1 MDETEAA
8 IADSVREAF
17 AEESVELLRE
27 IEGALQRLAGGGDD
41 ASAPATWLEMLR
53 WLHTLK
59 GAASVAGVAAIKEE
73 THALEE
79 RVRSL
84 YTSSAPFS
92 AALGDELFA
101 AIDVLRKLATDA
113 PLLEQEA
120 AATRAREASSEA
132 PVRTDTLVRTQE
144 PAKPPSDAPLA
155 PRSAATAAATTTAR
169 GFGTDL
175 LRIKPQRVDTLHAL
189 VGELTVNRLQLDALS
204 ARILEVHTLAGET
217 EALMHHHLGLVR
229 AVRAKLPAAT
239 FQSLLMS
246 THALIGATRAISES
260 AASVAREA
268 PMIKA
273 QTASAIASV
282 EDGVRELRIM
292 PIEPFFEGLVKV
304 ARDAARSCE
313 KEVEV
318 QVRAEGA
325 EIDRA
330 VLMRLRDP
338 FLHLVRN
345 AVVHGIEPAGI
356 RRAAGKKP
364 AGTVLL
370 EARCTGSRAVLRVAD
385 DGAGID
391 VEAVLRKAVLLGLL
405 DSRRAIDD
413 EELLDILAH
422 PGFSTRDKADT
433 LAGRGVGLDV
443 VAGTVHDLDGQ
454 LHLDN
459 LPGAGAIFTVDV
471 PIRARAGAGL
481 IVQAND
487 QLFGLLLHHIDRVV
501 RLSDEQITRLE
512 GRPTALI
519 DGDPLSVVTLAG
531 LLGMDASSAE
541 PDRRRPA
548 VVLRFGRQRIAVI
561 VDDIPGEQS
570 LVIKPLSDAFAAAR
584 FLLGGALQPDGSLV
598 PVLQVSAL
606 FELATAARTDA
617 LPSLRPPSSK
627 RAKTAR
633 ILVVDDSITM
643 RSLIRNILHAA
654 GYAVT
659 VAHDGVSALEELGRG
674 EACDLVITDLQMPR
688 MDGFELC
695 RAIRG
700 SASPHTPII
709 VVTSVAQHEEKKRA
723 LDAGADA
730 CIVKG
735 DFEQVRFLELV
746 QHLVASAD
754 A

>member
-8 IADSVREAF
+8 IAESVREAF

-27 IEGALQRLAGGGDD
+27 IEGALQRLAGGGQD

-59 GAASVAGVAAIKEE
+59 GAASVAGVTAIKEE
-73 THALEE
+73 AHALEE
-79 RVRSL
+79 RVRAL

-101 AIDVLRKLATDA
+101 VIDDLRKLATGA
-113 PLLEQEA
+113 ALSEQEA
-120 AATRAREASSEA
+120 APRRAPEAAREA
-132 PVRTDTLVRTQE
+132 LVRADD
-144 PAKPPSDAPLA
+144 PAKAPSHAPL
-155 PRSAATAAATTTAR
+155 SAIAAAPPPAR

-189 VGELTVNRLQLDALS
+189 VGELTVNRLQFDALG
-204 ARILEVHTLAGET
+204 ARIREVHTSANEA
-217 EALMHHHLGLVR
+217 EALARHHLGLVR
-229 AVRAKLPAAT
+229 ALRSKLPAAT
-239 FQSLLMS
+239 FQSLLAS
-246 THALIGATRAISES
+246 AHALVSASTATAEA

-273 QTASAIASV
+273 QTAAAIASV

-304 ARDAARSCE
+304 ARDAARSSE
-313 KEVEV
+313 KDVEV

-330 VLMRLRDP
+330 VLVRLRDP

-345 AVVHGIEPAGI
+345 AVVHGIEPAAI

-405 DSRRAIDD
+405 DRRRALTD

-422 PGFSTRDKADT
+422 PGFSTRDTADT
-433 LAGRGVGLDV
+433 LAGRGIGLDV

-454 LHLDN
+454 LLLDN
-459 LPGAGAIFTVDV
+459 LPGAGTIFTVDV
-471 PIRARAGAGL
+471 PITARAGAGL
-481 IVQAND
+481 IVQASD
-487 QLFGLLLHHIDRVV
+487 ALFGLLLHHVDRVV
-501 RLSDEQITRLE
+501 RLSNEQITPLE
-512 GRPTALI
+512 GRATAII

-531 LLGMDASSAE
+531 LLGMDAPDAE
-541 PDRRRPA
+541 PARRRPA

-570 LVIKPLSDAFAAAR
+570 LVIKPLSEAFAAAR
-584 FLLGGALQPDGSLV
+584 FLLGGALQPDGSLI

-606 FELATAARTDA
+606 FELATAPRAAA
-617 LPSLRPPSSK
+617 LPSLRSAPSK
-627 RAKTAR
+627 RAKAAGV
-633 ILVVDDSITM
+633 LVVDDSLTM
-643 RSLIRNILHAA
+643 RSLIRNILQAA

-659 VAHDGVSALEELGRG
+659 VAHDGVSALEELGRIG
-674 EACDLVITDLQMPR
+674 ACDLVITDLQMPR

-700 SASPHTPII
+700 SASPHMPII
-709 VVTSVAQHEEKKRA
+709 VVTSLAQDEEKRRA

-730 CIVKG
+730 CIVKS
-735 DFEQVRFLELV
+735 DFEQGRFLELV
-746 QHLVASAD
+746 QRLAESA
-754 A
+754 AA